1 MVDYRPE
8 QAADSDY
15 LYSIELAAV
24 QYAAKGSGETN
35 NKFIGGSGNFKK
47 SWLKQARQKVI

>member
-1 MVDYRPE
+1 MVDSRPE
-8 QAADSDY
+8 QATDY

-24 QYAAKGSGETN
+24 QYAAKGNGETN

-47 SWLKQARQKVI
+47 SWFKQARHKVI